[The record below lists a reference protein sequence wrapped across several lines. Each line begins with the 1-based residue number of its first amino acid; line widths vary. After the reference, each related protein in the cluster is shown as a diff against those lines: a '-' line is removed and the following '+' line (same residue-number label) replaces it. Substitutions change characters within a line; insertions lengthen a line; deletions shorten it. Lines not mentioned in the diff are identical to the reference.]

1 MKARVLPC
9 QLPSFRRANVP
20 RPGGV
25 INTWWDA
32 APTFRALPRAS
43 GFTLIEVLLAIA
55 IATGLLLVAI
65 LFYRQT
71 ADLRSQVLGQ
81 ADRYAQIRLVLDRVS
96 SDLRTARAHAGDPAA
111 FSGNGTAIRF
121 ERAAWTGPAADGTA
135 SFIAGASDLT
145 QITVS
150 AIQSLDGTNLTVNG
164 LDRIEEPL
172 ALRKGNGI
180 PPETG
185 WTSLAGQAGLSRLG
199 SGSSASAAER
209 DSRTALSRP
218 AEPLSDAIRF
228 VRFRY
233 WDGVG
238 WMDGWTN
245 FSPPPGVEIT
255 LSCEAPV
262 EGTNAGEY
270 SSEMFR
276 RVVFLPGGE
285 VVRQPG
291 FDVPYPTIAPGY
303 P

>member
-1 MKARVLPC
+1 MMARANAI
-9 QLPSFRRANVP
+9 SSIRFRRRVVP
-20 RPGGV
+20 RSSGM
-25 INTWWDA
+25 TAKLHEA
-32 APTFRALPRAS
+32 ASTSRIIPPIS
-43 GFTLIEVLLAIA
+43 GFTLIEVLLATA

-81 ADRYAQIRLVLDRVS
+81 ADRYAQIRLVLDRLS
-96 SDLRTARAHAGDPAA
+96 ADLRTARAHAGDPDA

-121 ERAAWTGPAADGTA
+121 ERAAWTGLAPGATA
-135 SFIAGASDLT
+135 SLLVGGSDLT
-145 QITVS
+145 QVTIA
-150 AIQSLDGTNLTVNG
+150 AIQSLDGTNLTVTG

-172 ALRKGNGI
+172 ALRKGRGATS
-180 PPETG
+180 ETG
-185 WTSLAGQAGLSRLG
+185 SPSIATQSGVSRSG
-199 SGSSASAAER
+199 SGRSGGAFENGLGNAP
-209 DSRTALSRP
+209 SRP
-218 AEPLSDAIRF
+218 ADPLSDSIRF

-233 WDGVG
+233 WDGAG

-262 EGTNAGEY
+262 EGTNVSEY

-285 VVRQPG
+285 GVRQPG
-291 FDVPYPTIAPGY
+291 LDIPGSAIAP
-303 P
+303 

>member
-9 QLPSFRRANVP
+9 QSELFRRPMASRTGDVMN
-20 RPGGV
+20 
-25 INTWWDA
+25 NSWDA
-32 APTFRALPRAS
+32 APPFRALPRAS

-71 ADLRSQVLGQ
+71 ADLRSQILGQ

-145 QITVS
+145 QITIS

-172 ALRKGNGI
+172 ALRKGRGT
-180 PPETG
+180 PSETG
-185 WTSLAGQAGLSRLG
+185 LPSVAIQSGASRLG
-199 SGSSASAAER
+199 SVSSASAIEK
-209 DSRTALSRP
+209 DSRTAHLRP

-245 FSPPPGVEIT
+245 FSPPPGVEMT

-291 FDVPYPTIAPGY
+291 FDVPYPTTAPGY